1 MLTSNGDVVDN
12 MTLEKDNVRRFYRYI
27 DSLPLI
33 IPDTLFIVYYDQW
46 I

>member
-1 MLTSNGDVVDN
+1 MLTNNEDILDT

-27 DSLPLI
+27 DSLPLM
-33 IPDTLFIVYYDQW
+33 IPDNLFLVYYDYL